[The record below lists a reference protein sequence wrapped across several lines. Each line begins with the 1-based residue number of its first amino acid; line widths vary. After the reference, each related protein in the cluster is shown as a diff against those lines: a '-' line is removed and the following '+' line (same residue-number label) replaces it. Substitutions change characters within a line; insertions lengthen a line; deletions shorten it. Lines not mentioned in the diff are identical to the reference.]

1 MERPKSKLGC
11 ASSLFK
17 CFGSKKKRA
26 ARNDT
31 ERPLTPETNETSDGP
46 RVRFPPDLPLSPL
59 SIKSDRSVC
68 SVTSGKSSVYV
79 DALED
84 HPDYDDDYMLDDD
97 LYSLQIDGQYFFSA
111 RDDESISHAF
121 EGIKQY
127 PPIPTTEPDISTAQA
142 VSTSDLQTLLYEYQ
156 HPNVDADEE
165 KKEADVQ
172 HVLGSAM
179 EHQAR
184 SMMSVTKEDKAKVFE
199 ITNVLLNELK
209 EPDVKVRE
217 RGYPGELNED
227 ELEAVKLFKKE
238 LHTRD
243 QIYSD
248 IVYSFS
254 SVEKEVSDVCGLLFG
269 ITPLIHGID
278 SIRINAQNRHML
290 YADS

>member
-31 ERPLTPETNETSDGP
+31 ERPLTPETNGDGP
-46 RVRFPPDLPLSPL
+46 RVRFPPDLALSPL

-68 SVTSGKSSVYV
+68 SVTSGKSSVYI

-127 PPIPTTEPDISTAQA
+127 PPIPTTEPDISTAHI

-156 HPNVDADEE
+156 HPNVDAEEE